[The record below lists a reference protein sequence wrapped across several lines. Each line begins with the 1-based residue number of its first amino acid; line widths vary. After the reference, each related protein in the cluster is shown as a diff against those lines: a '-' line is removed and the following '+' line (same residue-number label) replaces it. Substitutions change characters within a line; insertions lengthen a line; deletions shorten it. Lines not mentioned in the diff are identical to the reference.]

1 MNDIKKD
8 VNDSLYVI
16 NEYGVKHQDPS
27 GRVSDVALK
36 YYKEKYGINTELHS
50 TCISCQIRQIEKYNK
65 PFEIKCSGIAK
76 KLPEGSGAKLK
87 AIQESNPDIDQEQ
100 ALRIIKATID
110 PVAWCELMF
119 GFSDNDNQWFLRN
132 YQKEQLRCT
141 SKRMAV
147 REGRRSGKSFA
158 MALKIIYIAF
168 NSLLARG
175 RDASGN
181 IVKVGPTIMIV
192 TPYQAQLTNIFEEME
207 KLLKRNR
214 ELASEVI
221 TGTGDSLYIKTPTF
235 KMEFRNG
242 GVIQGF
248 VSGIGMRQD
257 GSGGGTMRGFSA
269 DLVYLDEMDM
279 IPEEILDKVINPIL
293 ATTPET
299 ALIAT
304 STPIGKQGKFYEWCL
319 KRPDFKEDYLPSS
332 VIPHWEQIKDEI
344 LREATKDSFAAEYMA
359 VFIHERDGV
368 FKKDWVFKAMSDYNY
383 VDAINSS
390 SLLNKLRIKGSAERI
405 ICIGID
411 WNKNAGTEFY
421 VVGYYPGLS
430 LWIGLEAVNVA
441 ASEYSAKRWIKELL
455 QLNYKWKPDYIYADE
470 GYGHTIIEDVKYQ
483 AYSLR
488 SKTNKSAMDQQT
500 VKIPDRLVSF
510 NFSSNVILKD
520 PVTNKDI
527 KKLGKHFLVENAIRT
542 LEEGLFVFSNEDTRL
557 KDQFFNYKVIRR
569 NPQNNKPIYGKI
581 NEQVGDHR
589 LDAFMLA
596 LGGLVLEES
605 VYSGRQMMPSVPTFH
620 KSQISGT
627 GFQSGDNEINALFD
641 KAEEQGFPGALN
653 VLRIVRGNGS
663 EEEQR
668 SIRNKYIAD
677 GIIEE
682 PRNSNKSR
690 SITKKED
697 DFSLL
702 KSLAENLN
710 TPNSSKSIGSV
721 YHTPKRGRF
730 GSKSRSWRK

>member
-1 MNDIKKD
+1 MNTRRQEID
-8 VNDSLYVI
+8 NELYVI
-16 NEYGVKHQDPS
+16 NEYGVKHQNPAAKLSKETVD
-27 GRVSDVALK
+27 
-36 YYKEKYGINTELHS
+36 YYKKNYNINTELHN
-50 TCISCQIRQIEKYNK
+50 TCINCQIRQINKYGSE
-65 PFEIKCSGIAK
+65 FEIKCSGIAK
-76 KLPEGSGAKLK
+76 KLPEGSSAKLN
-87 AIQESNPDIDQEQ
+87 AIKESNPEIDQEK
-100 ALRIIKATID
+100 ALKILKATID

-119 GFSDNDNQWFLRN
+119 GFSDDDDQWFLRN

-141 SKRMAV
+141 SKRVAV
-147 REGRRSGKSFA
+147 REGRRSGKSFV
-158 MALKIIYIAF
+158 MALKLIYTAF
-168 NSLLARG
+168 NSLLPKG

-181 IVKVGPTIMIV
+181 TVNVGATIMVV

-214 ELASEVI
+214 ELCSEVT

-242 GVIQGF
+242 AVIQGF

-279 IPEEILDKVINPIL
+279 IPEDILDKVINPIL
-293 ATTPET
+293 ATTPNT

-359 VFIHERDGV
+359 IFIEEQNGI
-368 FKKDWVFKAMSDYNY
+368 FKKDWVFKAMLDYSYADTTN
-383 VDAINSS
+383 AGK
-390 SLLNKLRIKGSAERI
+390 LFNKLGLKGSGEKI
-405 ICIGID
+405 TCIGID

-421 VVGYYPGLS
+421 VVGYYPS
-430 LWIGLEAVNVA
+430 INMWIGLDAINVP

-483 AYSLR
+483 SYSLR
-488 SKTNKSAMDQQT
+488 AKKNKSAMDEQT
-500 VKIPDRLVSF
+500 VKIADRLVSF

-542 LEEGLFVFSNEDTRL
+542 LEEGLFIFSSEDVAL
-557 KDQFFNYKVIRR
+557 KNQFFNYKVLRR
-569 NPQNNKPIYGKI
+569 NPQNNKPVYGKANDTI
-581 NEQVGDHR
+581 GDHR

-620 KSQISGT
+620 RTQVSGT
-627 GFQSGDNEINALFD
+627 GFQSAQDEIDTLFD
-641 KAEEQGFPGALN
+641 KAQEQGFPGALN
-653 VLRIVRGNGS
+653 VLRIMRGNGS
-663 EEEQR
+663 EEEER
-668 SIRNKYIAD
+668 AIRQKYIDD
-677 GIIEE
+677 GIIQE
-682 PRNSNKSR
+682 RGNGNKSR
-690 SITKKED
+690 SIKKD
-697 DFSLL
+697 KDFSLL
-702 KSLAENLN
+702 ESLAENLN
-710 TPNSSKSIGSV
+710 TPNSSKTIGSV

>member
-1 MNDIKKD
+1 MTDIKKEVD
-8 VNDSLYVI
+8 NSLFVI
-16 NEYGVKHQDPS
+16 NEYGVKHQDPA
-27 GRVSDVALK
+27 GRVSQEVID
-36 YYKEKYGINTELHS
+36 YYADRYGIMTDVHN
-50 TCISCQIRQIEKYNK
+50 TCISCQIRQIEKYNQG
-65 PFEIKCSGIAK
+65 FEIKCTGIAK

-87 AIQESNPDIDQEQ
+87 AITESNPEIDQAQ
-100 ALRIIKATID
+100 ALKIIKATID

-119 GFSDNDNQWFLRN
+119 GFSDGDDQWFLRN

-158 MALKIIYIAF
+158 MSLKLIYTAF
-168 NSLLARG
+168 NSLIARG

-181 IVKVGPTIMIV
+181 TIEVGPTIMVV

-242 GVIQGF
+242 AIIQGF

-279 IPEEILDKVINPIL
+279 IPEDILDKVINPIL
-293 ATTPET
+293 ATTPNT

-332 VIPHWEQIKDEI
+332 VIPHWEQIKEEI

-359 VFIHERDGV
+359 IFIDEENGV
-368 FKKDWVFKAMSDYNY
+368 FKKDWVYKAMSDYSY
-383 VDAINSS
+383 VDALNSS
-390 SLLNKLRIKGSAERI
+390 RLLSKLQLRGSTEKI
-405 ICIGID
+405 TCIGID

-421 VVGYYPGLS
+421 VVGYYPS
-430 LWIGLEAVNVA
+430 LGMWIGLDAVNVPS
-441 ASEYSAKRWIKELL
+441 SEYSAKRWIKELL
-455 QLNYKWKPDYIYADE
+455 ELNYKWKPDYIYADE

-488 SKTNKSAMDQQT
+488 AKKNKSAMDEQT
-500 VKIPDRLVSF
+500 ILIPDRLTSF
-510 NFSSNVILKD
+510 NFSSNVVLKD
-520 PVTNKDI
+520 PITNKDI

-542 LEEGLFVFSNEDTRL
+542 LEEGLFIFSNEDNTL
-557 KDQFFNYKVIRR
+557 KEQFFNYQILRR
-569 NPQNNKPIYGKI
+569 NAQNNKPVYGKA
-581 NEQVGDHR
+581 NEKVGDHR

-620 KSQISGT
+620 RTQVSGI
-627 GFQSGDNEINALFD
+627 GYQSAEDEIDALFNQ
-641 KAEEQGFPGALN
+641 AEEQGFPGALN
-653 VLRIVRGNGS
+653 VLRIMRGNGS

-668 SIRNKYIAD
+668 AIHQKYIDD
-677 GIIEE
+677 GIIKQ
-682 PRNSNKSR
+682 PRNVNKSR
-690 SITKKED
+690 SITKEK

-702 KSLAENLN
+702 EAMKENLN

-721 YHTPKRGRF
+721 YHTPRRGRF

>member
-1 MNDIKKD
+1 MSKE
-8 VNDSLYVI
+8 LYVI
-16 NEYGVKHQDPS
+16 NEYGVTHQNPTAKLS
-27 GRVSDVALK
+27 QEKINYYASK
-36 YYKEKYGINTELHS
+36 YKIDTSLHN
-50 TCISCQIRQIEKYNK
+50 TCINCQIRQIEKYNK
-65 PFEIKCSGIAK
+65 PFEIKCSGITK

-87 AIQESNPDIDQEQ
+87 AIIESNPEIDQEQ
-100 ALRIIKATID
+100 ALKIIKATVD

-119 GFSDNDNQWFLRN
+119 GFSDDDKQWTLRS

-141 SKRMAV
+141 TKRMAV
-147 REGRRSGKSFA
+147 REGRRAGKTFG
-158 MALKIIYIAF
+158 MCLKLIYTAF
-168 NSLLARG
+168 NMLIPRG

-181 IVKVGPTIMIV
+181 IINMGPTIMVV

-214 ELASEVI
+214 ELAAEI
-221 TGTGDSLYIKTPTF
+221 LTGTGDSLYIKTPTF
-235 KMEFRNG
+235 KMEFKNG
-242 GVIQGF
+242 AVIQGF

-293 ATTPET
+293 ATTPNT

-332 VIPHWEQIKDEI
+332 VIPHWDQIKDEI

-359 VFIHERDGV
+359 IFIDEQDGV
-368 FKKDWVFKAMSDYNY
+368 FKKDWIYNAMQDYTYSDT
-383 VDAINSS
+383 SS
-390 SLLNKLRIKGSAERI
+390 SGRLFTKIGLKGSVEKI
-405 ICIGID
+405 TCIGID

-421 VVGYYPGLS
+421 VVAYYPSVG
-430 LWIGLEAVNVA
+430 LWIGLDAVNVPS
-441 ASEYSAKRWIKELL
+441 SEYSAKRWIKELL
-455 QLNYKWKPDYIYADE
+455 ELNYKWKPDYIYADE

-483 AYSLR
+483 SYTLR
-488 SKTNKSAMDQQT
+488 SKKNKSAMDEQT
-500 VKIPDRLVSF
+500 ILIADRLVSF
-510 NFSSNVILKD
+510 NFSANVVLKD

-542 LEEGLFVFSNEDTRL
+542 MQEGLFLFSNEDNTLRE
-557 KDQFFNYKVIRR
+557 QFFNYKILRR
-569 NPQNNKPIYGKI
+569 NPQNNKPVYGKA
-581 NEQVGDHR
+581 NEQIGDHR

-620 KSQISGT
+620 KTQVSGV
-627 GFQSGDNEINALFD
+627 GFQSADDEINALFD

-653 VLRIVRGNGS
+653 VLRIMRGNGS

-668 SIRNKYIAD
+668 SIRQKYISD
-677 GIIEE
+677 GIIKE
-682 PRNSNKSR
+682 RGNNNKSR
-690 SITKKED
+690 SINKKED

-702 KSLAENLN
+702 EALKSNLN
-710 TPNSSKSIGSV
+710 TPNSSKTIGSV

>member
-1 MNDIKKD
+1 MNNLQRKADD
-8 VNDSLYVI
+8 TLYMI

-27 GRVSDVALK
+27 AKLSDDVIQ
-36 YYKEKYGINTELHS
+36 YYVEKHNIKTDVHN
-50 TCISCQIRQIEKYNK
+50 TCINCQIRQIEKYGK
-65 PFEIKCSGIAK
+65 DFEVKCSGIVK
-76 KLPEGSGAKLK
+76 KLPEGSAAKLK
-87 AIQESNPDIDQEQ
+87 AIQESNPEIDQKQ
-100 ALRIIKATID
+100 ALKIIKATVD

-119 GFSDNDNQWFLRN
+119 GFADDDDQWFLRN
-132 YQKEQLRCT
+132 YQKEQLRCS
-141 SKRMAV
+141 SKRLAV

-158 MALKIIYIAF
+158 MSLKLIYTAF
-168 NSLLARG
+168 NMLIDRG

-181 IVKVGPTIMIV
+181 IVSVGPTIMVV

-235 KMEFRNG
+235 KMEFKNG
-242 GVIQGF
+242 SIIQGF

-279 IPEEILDKVINPIL
+279 IPEDILDKVINPIL
-293 ATTPET
+293 ATTPNT

-332 VIPHWEQIKDEI
+332 VIPHWEQIKEEI
-344 LREATKDSFAAEYMA
+344 LRESTKDSFAAEYMA
-359 VFIHERDGV
+359 IFIDEENGV
-368 FKKDWVFKAMSDYNY
+368 FKKDWVFRAMQDYSY
-383 VDAINSS
+383 VDAYNSS
-390 SLLNKLRIKGSAERI
+390 RLFSKIGLTGSTERI
-405 ICIGID
+405 VCIGID

-421 VVGYYPGLS
+421 VVGYYPSTG
-430 LWIGLEAVNVA
+430 LWIGLDAVNVP
-441 ASEYSAKRWIKELL
+441 STEYSAKRWIKELL
-455 QLNYKWKPDYIYADE
+455 ELNYKWKPDYIYADE

-483 AYSLR
+483 AYTLR
-488 SKTNKSAMDQQT
+488 SKKNKSAMDEQT
-500 VKIPDRLVSF
+500 ILIPDRLTSF
-510 NFSSNVILKD
+510 NFSSNVTLKD

-542 LEEGLFVFSNEDTRL
+542 LEESLFIFSNEDHVL
-557 KDQFFNYKVIRR
+557 KEQFFNYQIIRR
-569 NPQNNKPIYGKI
+569 NPQNNKPVYGKA
-581 NEQVGDHR
+581 NEKLGDHR

-605 VYSGRQMMPSVPTFH
+605 VYSGRQMSPSVPTFH
-620 KSQISGT
+620 KTQVSGI
-627 GFQSGDNEINALFD
+627 GFQSADDEIDALFN
-641 KAEEQGFPGALN
+641 KAQEQGFPGALN
-653 VLRIVRGNGS
+653 VLRIMRGNGS

-668 SIRNKYIAD
+668 AIHQKYIND
-677 GIIEE
+677 GIIQQAG
-682 PRNSNKSR
+682 NVNKSR
-690 SITKKED
+690 SITKD
-697 DFSLL
+697 NDFSLL
-702 KSLAENLN
+702 GALKENLN

>member
-1 MNDIKKD
+1 MNNIKQEVD
-8 VNDSLYVI
+8 NSLFVI

-27 GRVSDVALK
+27 GKVSESVIK
-36 YYKEKYGINTELHS
+36 YYKEKYNINTDLHN
-50 TCISCQIRQIEKYNK
+50 TCINCQIRQIEKYNQ
-65 PFEIKCSGIAK
+65 PFEIKCSGIKK

-100 ALRIIKATID
+100 ALKIIKATID

-119 GFSDNDNQWFLRN
+119 GFSDGDNQWFLRN

-158 MALKIIYIAF
+158 MALKLIYVAF
-168 NSLLARG
+168 NSLIARG

-181 IVKVGPTIMIV
+181 VVKVGPTIMVV

-214 ELASEVI
+214 ELCSEVI

-279 IPEEILDKVINPIL
+279 IPEDILDKVINPIL
-293 ATTPET
+293 ATTPNT
-299 ALIAT
+299 SLIAT

-332 VIPHWEQIKDEI
+332 VIPHWEQIKEEI

-359 VFIHERDGV
+359 IFIDEQDGV
-368 FKKDWVFKAMSDYNY
+368 FKKDWVYKAMSDYQY
-383 VDAINSS
+383 IDTINSAK
-390 SLLNKLRIKGSAERI
+390 LFNKLHLKGSLERI

-421 VVGYYPGLS
+421 VVGYYPSLG
-430 LWIGLEAVNVA
+430 LWIGLDAVNVA

-483 AYSLR
+483 AYALR
-488 SKTNKSAMDQQT
+488 SKNNKSAMDQQT
-500 VKIPDRLVSF
+500 VKITDRLVSF

-520 PVTNKDI
+520 PVSNKDI
-527 KKLGKHFLVENAIRT
+527 KKLGKHFLVENAVRT
-542 LEEGLFVFSNEDTRL
+542 LQEGLFIFSNEDNTL
-557 KDQFFNYKVIRR
+557 KDQFFNYKVLRR
-569 NPQNNKPIYGKI
+569 NPQNNKPVYGKA

-589 LDAFMLA
+589 LDALMLA

-605 VYSGRQMMPSVPTFH
+605 VYSGRQLMPSVPTFH
-620 KSQISGT
+620 KTQVSGT
-627 GFQSGDNEINALFD
+627 GFQSADDEINALFN

-653 VLRIVRGNGS
+653 VLRIMRGNGS

-668 SIRNKYIAD
+668 AIHQKYIDD
-677 GIIEE
+677 GIIKE
-682 PRNSNKSR
+682 RGNTNKSR
-690 SITKKED
+690 SIRKDK

-702 KSLAENLN
+702 ESLKENLN
-710 TPNSSKSIGSV
+710 TPNSSKSIGSA
-721 YHTPKRGRF
+721 YHAPKRGRF

>member
-1 MNDIKKD
+1 MNNIKAD
-8 VNDSLYVI
+8 VDNSLYVI
-16 NEYGVKHQDPS
+16 NEYGVKHQNPA
-27 GRVSDVALK
+27 GKVSAETIE
-36 YYKEKYGINTELHS
+36 YYKDKYDIRTDVHNS
-50 TCISCQIRQIEKYNK
+50 CISCQIRQIEKYNQ
-65 PFEIKCSGIAK
+65 PFQIKCSGIAK
-76 KLPEGSGAKLK
+76 KLPDGSAAKLK
-87 AIQESNPDIDQEQ
+87 AIQESNPEIDQEQ
-100 ALRIIKATID
+100 ALKIIKATVD

-119 GFSDNDNQWFLRN
+119 GFSDGDDQWFLRS
-132 YQKEQLRCT
+132 YQKEQLRCST
-141 SKRMAV
+141 KRMAV

-158 MALKIIYIAF
+158 MSLKLIYTAF
-168 NSLLARG
+168 NSLIARG

-181 IVKVGPTIMIV
+181 IIEVGPTIMVV

-242 GVIQGF
+242 AVIQGF

-279 IPEEILDKVINPIL
+279 IPEDILDKVINPIL
-293 ATTPET
+293 ATTPNT

-332 VIPHWEQIKDEI
+332 VIPHWEEIKEEI

-359 VFIHERDGV
+359 IFIDEENGV
-368 FKKDWVFKAMSDYNY
+368 FKKDWVYKAMADYNY

-390 SLLNKLRIKGSAERI
+390 RLFSKLQLQGSIERI

-421 VVGYYPGLS
+421 VVGYYPSVS
-430 LWIGLEAVNVA
+430 LWIGLDAVNVPS
-441 ASEYSAKRWIKELL
+441 SEYSAKRWIKELL
-455 QLNYKWKPDYIYADE
+455 ALNYKWKPDYIYADE

-488 SKTNKSAMDQQT
+488 TKKNKSAMDEQT
-500 VKIPDRLVSF
+500 ILIPDRLTSF
-510 NFSSNVILKD
+510 NFSSNVTLKD
-520 PVTNKDI
+520 PITNADI

-542 LEEGLFVFSNEDTRL
+542 LEEGLFIFSNEDNRL
-557 KDQFFNYKVIRR
+557 KEQFFNYQVLRR
-569 NPQNNKPIYGKI
+569 NPQNNKPIYGKA
-581 NEQVGDHR
+581 NEKVGDHR

-605 VYSGRQMMPSVPTFH
+605 VYSGRQMSPSVPTFH
-620 KSQISGT
+620 RTQVSGV
-627 GFQSGDNEINALFD
+627 GFQSADDEIDALFN

-653 VLRIVRGNGS
+653 VLRIMRGNGS

-668 SIRNKYIAD
+668 AIHQKYIDD
-677 GIIEE
+677 GIIRQ
-682 PRNSNKSR
+682 PRNVNKSR
-690 SITKKED
+690 SITKEN

-702 KSLAENLN
+702 GALKENLN

>member
-1 MNDIKKD
+1 MNNIKAD
-8 VNDSLYVI
+8 VDNSLYVI
-16 NEYGVKHQDPS
+16 NEYGVKHQNPA
-27 GRVSDVALK
+27 GKVSAETID
-36 YYKEKYGINTELHS
+36 YYKKKHNIKTDVHNS
-50 TCISCQIRQIEKYNK
+50 CISCQIRQIEKYDQD
-65 PFEIKCSGIAK
+65 FQVKCSGIAK
-76 KLPEGSGAKLK
+76 RLPEGSAAKLK
-87 AIQESNPDIDQEQ
+87 AIQESNPEIDQKQ
-100 ALRIIKATID
+100 ALKIIKATVD

-119 GFSDNDNQWFLRN
+119 GFSDGDDQWFIRN

-158 MALKIIYIAF
+158 MSLKLIYTAF
-168 NSLLARG
+168 NSLIARG

-181 IVKVGPTIMIV
+181 TIEVGPTIMVV

-214 ELASEVI
+214 ELANEVI

-242 GVIQGF
+242 AVIQGF

-279 IPEEILDKVINPIL
+279 IPEDILDKVINPIL
-293 ATTPET
+293 ATTPNT

-332 VIPHWEQIKDEI
+332 VIPHWEQIKEEI
-344 LREATKDSFAAEYMA
+344 LRESTKDSFAAEYMGI
-359 VFIHERDGV
+359 FIDEERGV
-368 FKKDWVFKAMSDYNY
+368 FKKDWVYRAMADYSY
-383 VDAINSS
+383 VDASS
-390 SLLNKLRIKGSAERI
+390 SSKLLNKLQLKGSNERI
-405 ICIGID
+405 TCIGID

-421 VVGYYPGLS
+421 VVGYYPS
-430 LWIGLEAVNVA
+430 LGMWIGLDAVNVPS
-441 ASEYSAKRWIKELL
+441 SEYSAKRWIKELL
-455 QLNYKWKPDYIYADE
+455 ALNYKWKPDYIYADE

-488 SKTNKSAMDQQT
+488 RKKNKSSMDEQT
-500 VKIPDRLVSF
+500 ILIPDRLTSF

-520 PVTNKDI
+520 PVTNADI

-542 LEEGLFVFSNEDTRL
+542 LQEGLFIFSNEDNTLRE
-557 KDQFFNYKVIRR
+557 QFFNYKILRR
-569 NPQNNKPIYGKI
+569 NPQNNKPVYGKA
-581 NEQVGDHR
+581 NEKVGDHR

-605 VYSGRQMMPSVPTFH
+605 VYSGRQMVPSVPTFH
-620 KSQISGT
+620 RTQVSGV
-627 GFQSGDNEINALFD
+627 GFQSADDEIDGLFN

-653 VLRIVRGNGS
+653 VLRIMRGNGS

-668 SIRNKYIAD
+668 AIHQKYIKD
-677 GIIEE
+677 GIIKQ
-682 PRNSNKSR
+682 PGNVNKSR
-690 SITKKED
+690 SITKESN
-697 DFSLL
+697 FSLL
-702 KSLAENLN
+702 GALKENLN